1 MAENQDNI
9 TNADQGKQ
17 STAETN
23 VTYQRDDAAL
33 RNSATTSTADTDN
46 DNTTHEGVERVDD
59 VFDGNLDTI
68 EIKNDDSDNS

>member
-1 MAENQDNI
+1 MADNQDN
-9 TNADQGKQ
+9 TPNADQGKP

-33 RNSATTSTADTDN
+33 RNSSTTSTADSD
-46 DNTTHEGVERVDD
+46 DENTTHEDVERVDD

-68 EIKNDDSDNS
+68 EINQPDADK

>member
-1 MAENQDNI
+1 MAENQDN
-9 TNADQGKQ
+9 NSNEEQGKQ

-23 VTYQRDDAAL
+23 VTYQRDDSSL

-59 VFDGNLDTI
+59 VFDGDLDTI
-68 EIKNDDSDNS
+68 EINKEDSDS